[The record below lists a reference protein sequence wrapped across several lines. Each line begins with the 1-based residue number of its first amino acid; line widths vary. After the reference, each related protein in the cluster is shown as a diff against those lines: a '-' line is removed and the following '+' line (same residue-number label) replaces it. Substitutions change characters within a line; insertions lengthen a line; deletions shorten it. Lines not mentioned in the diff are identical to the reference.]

1 MKYYTCEY
9 CFTDFEPKRRRVQK
23 YCSATCR
30 SKAYH
35 LRKSNQNK
43 TTDLAPIST
52 TVQTA
57 LPPPPPIPKTKI
69 ESISTAGIGNAA
81 AGSLLADSIKSIFTP
96 LDNKP
101 ATKADFKLLSDK
113 LTKRYHLVKNI
124 PNRHDGAL
132 PYFDMETGN
141 VVYLRG
147 RF

>member
-23 YCSATCR
+23 YCSDTCR

-35 LRKSNQNK
+35 LRKSTPNK
-43 TTDLAPIST
+43 TTELIPFT
-52 TVQTA
+52 TAVQEA
-57 LPPPPPIPKTKI
+57 QPPIPPSKTKI
-69 ESISTAGIGNAA
+69 EAVSTAGIGNAA
-81 AGSLLADSIKSIFTP
+81 AGSLLADSLKSIFTP

-101 ATKADFKLLSDK
+101 ATKADFKQLSDK

-132 PYFDMETGN
+132 PYFDIETGN
-141 VVYLRG
+141 VVYLWG
-147 RF
+147 RV